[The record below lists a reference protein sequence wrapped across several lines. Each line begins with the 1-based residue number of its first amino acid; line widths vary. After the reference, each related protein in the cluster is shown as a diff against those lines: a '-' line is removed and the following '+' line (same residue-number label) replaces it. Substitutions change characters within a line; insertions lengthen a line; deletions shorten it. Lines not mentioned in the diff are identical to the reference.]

1 MNSCILMV
9 QIVQDPELRYTAD
22 SQLPIAQMLVQFP
35 GLREDDPPTPLKV
48 VGWGNFASEI
58 KENYRAGDCAI
69 VEGRLNMN
77 TITRPEGFKE
87 KRAELTAY
95 RMYKLGTDANF
106 EPPVSAPAATSTPP
120 ESAPPKSKNVVVPL
134 RANQSTASM
143 SESDDFS
150 YEPSVPPFPA
160 SNPEP
165 QKDLDD
171 IPF

>member
-1 MNSCILMV
+1 MNSCILMA
-9 QIVQDPELRYTAD
+9 QIVQEPELRYTAD
-22 SQLPIAQMLVQFP
+22 TQIPIAQMLVQFP
-35 GLREDDPPTPLKV
+35 GLRDEDPPTPLKV

-58 KENYRAGDCAI
+58 KENYTAGDRI
-69 VEGRLNMN
+69 IIEGRLNMN

-95 RMYKLGTDANF
+95 RIYKLGTDANF
-106 EPPVSAPAATSTPP
+106 EPPVSAPAAVTPP
-120 ESAPPKSKNVVVPL
+120 ESAPQKSKNVVVPL
-134 RANQSTASM
+134 RANQPTPSM

-150 YEPSVPPFPA
+150 YEPSVAPSPS